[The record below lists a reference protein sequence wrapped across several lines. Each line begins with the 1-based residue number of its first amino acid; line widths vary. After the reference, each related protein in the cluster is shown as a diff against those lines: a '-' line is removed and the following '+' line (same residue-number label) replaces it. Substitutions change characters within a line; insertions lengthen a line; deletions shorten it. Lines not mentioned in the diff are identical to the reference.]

1 MGCVHSSE
9 IIKLNDNHEEKT
21 DNNQRNNI
29 SNSINNS
36 CIKDKYKKSQ
46 KEKIVLNINDISYCA
61 GLYKADI
68 KYVFINS
75 DNTFEV
81 DYDSIESYALTAYF
95 KSNKNNS
102 TDMFSIVKLEENNTK

>member
-36 CIKDKYKKSQ
+36 CIKDKYKKSPNEEMTVT
-46 KEKIVLNINDISYCA
+46 KN
-61 GLYKADI
+61 
-68 KYVFINS
+68 
-75 DNTFEV
+75 
-81 DYDSIESYALTAYF
+81 
-95 KSNKNNS
+95 SNKIIQNENQKNENE
-102 TDMFSIVKLEENNTK
+102 INENEINENEINENEEIEKKESKKYLIIIKMINLIK